1 MRFGAIFAGLL
12 SAAALMGLAGT
23 ASAQSAATRS
33 HAPAVSLAEAQ
44 AAQAQQRA
52 DPPAPRRGLRW
63 YDTGRWGLNFN
74 LNQPVGRET
83 QWGDVEAGAYYSVT
97 PRLSVGAAASVA
109 RPEQDPARAPES
121 DSRSQPRIRLE
132 SIFKF

>member
-12 SAAALMGLAGT
+12 SVAALTGIAST
-23 ASAQSAATRS
+23 ASAQSAASRP
-33 HAPAVSLAEAQ
+33 HAPAVSLTDAQ
-44 AAQAQQRA
+44 AAQRA
-52 DPPAPRRGLRW
+52 APPAQRRGLRW